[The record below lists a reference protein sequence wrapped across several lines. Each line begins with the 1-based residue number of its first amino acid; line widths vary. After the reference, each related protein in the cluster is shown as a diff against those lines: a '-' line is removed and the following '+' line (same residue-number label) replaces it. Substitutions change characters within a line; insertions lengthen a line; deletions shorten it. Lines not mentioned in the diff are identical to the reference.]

1 MRKKKVIKKRAVK
14 LDKKFGSPLV
24 TRLKNKI
31 MWDGEAR
38 KASKIVYQSAEI
50 IEKETGQSFLSIL
63 ETAIENARPAY
74 EVRSRKI
81 GGANYRVP
89 QILTNERGIGWVF
102 AKTVAA
108 AREIKSSQSFHQKL
122 AKIIIETFNKTGEV
136 MKKKEILNKEAA
148 SNMAFAASLNRNK
161 GKQTPTN

>member
-1 MRKKKVIKKRAVK
+1 MRKKKVIKKRLVK
-14 LDKKFGSPLV
+14 PDKKFGSPLV

-50 IEKETGQSFLSIL
+50 VEKETGQNFLGVL
-63 ETAIENARPAY
+63 ETTIENARPAY

-89 QILTNERGIGWVF
+89 QALTNERGISWVF
-102 AKTVAA
+102 AKTVGV
-108 AREIKSSQSFHQKL
+108 AREINSSQSFHQKL
-122 AKIIIETFNKTGEV
+122 ARVIIETFNKTGEV

-148 SNMAFAASLNRNK
+148 SNMAFALSLNRNR
-161 GKQTPTN
+161 GNQTPTN

>member
-1 MRKKKVIKKRAVK
+1 MRKKKVIKKRLVK
-14 LDKKFGSPLV
+14 PDKKFGSPLV

-50 IEKETGQSFLSIL
+50 IEKETGQKFLGIL

-74 EVRSRKI
+74 EVRSRKM
-81 GGANYRVP
+81 GGANYRIP
-89 QILTNERGIGWVF
+89 QTLTNERGIGWVLT
-102 AKTVAA
+102 KTVGA
-108 AREIKSSQSFHQKL
+108 AREIKSSQSFHEKL
-122 AKIIIETFNKTGEV
+122 AKVIIETFNKTGEV

-148 SNMAFAASLNRNK
+148 NNMAFALSLNRNK
-161 GKQTPTN
+161 SKQAPTN

>member
-1 MRKKKVIKKRAVK
+1 MRKKKVIKKRLVK
-14 LDKKFGSPLV
+14 PDKRFGSPLV
-24 TRLKNKI
+24 TRLKNKV

-50 IEKETGQSFLSIL
+50 VEKETGQNFLGAL

-89 QILTNERGIGWVF
+89 QSLTNERGIGWVLT
-102 AKTVAA
+102 KTVGA
-108 AREIKSSQSFHQKL
+108 AREIKSSQSFHEKL
-122 AKIIIETFNKTGEV
+122 AKVIIETFNKTGEV

-148 SNMAFAASLNRNK
+148 SNMAFALSLNRNR
-161 GKQTPTN
+161 GKRTTTN

>member
-1 MRKKKVIKKRAVK
+1 MRKKKVIKKRLVK
-14 LDKKFGSPLV
+14 PDKKFGSSLV

-50 IEKETGQSFLSIL
+50 VEKETGQNFLGVL

-89 QILTNERGIGWVF
+89 QTLTNERGISWVF
-102 AKTVAA
+102 TKTVAA
-108 AREIKSSQSFHQKL
+108 AREIKSSQSFYQKL
-122 AKIIIETFNKTGEV
+122 SKVIVETFNKNGEV
-136 MKKKEILNKEAA
+136 MKKREILNKEAS
-148 SNMAFAASLNRNK
+148 SNMAFAFSLNRNK
-161 GKQTPTN
+161 GKQAPTN